1 MAKKKIE
8 IEEVPVL
15 TEEENEKK
23 PIWYRTGIW
32 ASVTAIAGVAAAALY
47 EIYKSSKES
56 PEPSVDLFKAPV
68 QPIIPHVEAEVV
80 EEPVK
85 EEPKKEE
92 PKIEEAPKVEETPK
106 AEPKKTAPATGGKYV
121 ANGKTMVYHTLDCRY
136 GKRIS
141 AENKVFLKT
150 KNAATRGGYEPCS
163 FCNP

>member
-15 TEEENEKK
+15 VEEEKEKK

-32 ASVTAIAGVAAAALY
+32 ASVAAIGGVAAAALY

-68 QPIIPHVEAEVV
+68 QPIIPHVEEEVVEAEVV

-85 EEPKKEE
+85 EEPK
-92 PKIEEAPKVEETPK
+92 VEETPK
-106 AEPKKTAPATGGKYV
+106 VEEAPATEGKFV
-121 ANGKTMVYHTLDCRY
+121 ANSNTMVYHTLDCRY

-141 AENKVFLKT
+141 DENKVFLKS
-150 KNAATRGGYEPCS
+150 KNAATRGGYEPCNI
-163 FCNP
+163 CNP